1 MIYQAFVDSLSSEL
15 KFAFLIII
23 ILALLLA
30 NWIIQVILST
40 QFFQIRRIPL
50 DIINLLKVVCKLIT
64 ALSILSSIMILYG
77 LSAEG
82 IIGVSAFLGAIISF
96 GSTQMLSNL
105 FAGVYIVFARPFRV
119 DDFIAIGN
127 EVRGQVVEISLNYT
141 KIRTINDIF
150 HYIPNKNFMTTNITI
165 YKRKIKRR
173 IGDTEAQALHA
184 KKSRIRSIRT
194 FALQLIEEEVVRYT
208 FIWGAPLGDLKSTKE
223 KIQEVC
229 DIYTVVFGYK
239 PEFFLYS
246 LDYRMQFKLIITT
259 HRTDLLLKNVM
270 TFRNDIVARFH

>member
-141 KIRTINDIF
+141 RIRTINDIF
-150 HYIPNKNFMTTNITI
+150 HYIPNYI
-165 YKRKIKRR
+165 
-173 IGDTEAQALHA
+173 
-184 KKSRIRSIRT
+184 
-194 FALQLIEEEVVRYT
+194 
-208 FIWGAPLGDLKSTKE
+208 
-223 KIQEVC
+223 
-229 DIYTVVFGYK
+229 
-239 PEFFLYS
+239 
-246 LDYRMQFKLIITT
+246 
-259 HRTDLLLKNVM
+259 
-270 TFRNDIVARFH
+270 

>member
-229 DIYTVVFGYK
+229 DIYTGVFGYK